1 MSGAVGYTLQA
12 FGQRDTDPTVASLLM
27 CLEAVFAV
35 LTGVLLIGER
45 MTRPELLGCVM
56 MFCAVVLAQIS
67 PLLSRKKAASA
78 DGGAA
83 EKPVG
88 KNA

>member
-1 MSGAVGYTLQA
+1 
-12 FGQRDTDPTVASLLM
+12 
-27 CLEAVFAV
+27 
-35 LTGVLLIGER
+35 
-45 MTRPELLGCVM
+45 M

-78 DGGAA
+78 EDGAA